1 MVSFVQA
8 IKGNLN
14 LAIKGSMELQ
24 ELQLHTHTEYDVD
37 RCSRFLMR
45 MSIADM
51 AISSKD
57 CQDEES
63 DENTPLNERSRQQV
77 RGFIGFIYVDDFFE
91 H

>member
-1 MVSFVQA
+1 
-8 IKGNLN
+8 
-14 LAIKGSMELQ
+14 
-24 ELQLHTHTEYDVD
+24 
-37 RCSRFLMR
+37 MR